1 MKKHYSGREILKALC
16 LLVFIGVLSYLA
28 EKFGEGHMTEL
39 VRWVGESG
47 SKAPMFFVL
56 CNVLGLVLA
65 IPQTLFTVAAGL
77 LFGTLKGFG
86 MSLVGMAGGS
96 TLAFLLGRF
105 VLRERILRRF
115 SETYYFQKIER
126 LSKIH
131 PLKVLALSRVV
142 PVLPYSVVNY
152 IWSVTAVRFL
162 PFILMSLVCMVPE
175 TVFLTAGGHLLQTG
189 VVMGRVDWTV
199 TLVLI
204 IAGMAV
210 LVLIREVRKGLD

>member
-1 MKKHYSGREILKALC
+1 M
-16 LLVFIGVLSYLA
+16 VFIGVLSYLA
-28 EKFGEGHMTEL
+28 EEFGEGHMTEL
-39 VRWVGESG
+39 VRWVRESG
-47 SKAPMFFVL
+47 NKAPILFVL

-77 LFGTLKGFG
+77 LFGTLKGLG
-86 MSLVGMAGGS
+86 LSLVGMAGGS
-96 TLAFLLGRF
+96 TLAFLAGRF

-126 LSKIH
+126 LSKVH
-131 PLKVLALSRVV
+131 PLKVLALSRIV

-162 PFILMSLVCMVPE
+162 PFMLMSLVCMIPE

-189 VVMGRVDWTV
+189 VLMGRVDWTV
-199 TLVLI
+199 ILVLI

-210 LVLIREVRKGLD
+210 LILIREVRKGLD

>member
-28 EKFGEGHMTEL
+28 EEFGEGHMTEL

-47 SKAPMFFVL
+47 SKAPMLFVL